1 MEEKQL
7 RLGHLT
13 WLEAHARRASFL
25 VTRASP
31 PLYFL
36 PAVLCS
42 ATEAALAAR
51 PAECESEAQQ
61 AEGRLAAALARVAD
75 AAGATEAK
83 LLGNARAAPE
93 EDEVAAVP
101 AALKVLPQP
110 ECAAYEDDMED
121 AADEAVAPSGLAGV
135 LDVQDT

>member
-7 RLGHLT
+7 RLRHLT

-25 VTRASP
+25 MTQTVPA
-31 PLYFL
+31 LYFL

-51 PAECESEAQQ
+51 PAECEAEAQQ
-61 AEGRLAAALARVAD
+61 AEDRLAAALVRVAE
-75 AAGATEAK
+75 AAAAKEAK
-83 LLGNARAAPE
+83 LLGSARAPPE
-93 EDEVAAVP
+93 EEVTAEP
-101 AALKVLPQP
+101 ASVKVRSEP
-110 ECAAYEDDMED
+110 ESAAYDDMED
-121 AADEAVAPSGLAGV
+121 AGDDAVAPSGLAGV

>member
-25 VTRASP
+25 VTQAAP

-42 ATEAALAAR
+42 ATEAALSGR
-51 PAECESEAQQ
+51 PAECELEAQQ
-61 AEGRLAAALARVAD
+61 AEERLAAALVRVAEAS
-75 AAGATEAK
+75 AAAEAK
-83 LLGNARAAPE
+83 LLGNPRAAQEECEVEAEPAVVDALPE
-93 EDEVAAVP
+93 
-101 AALKVLPQP
+101 P
-110 ECAAYEDDMED
+110 ECAAYDDMED

>member
-25 VTRASP
+25 VTRAKP

-51 PAECESEAQQ
+51 PAECEAEAQQ
-61 AEGRLAAALARVAD
+61 AEDRLAAALATVAE
-75 AAGATEAK
+75 AAVATEAK
-83 LLGNARAAPE
+83 LLGSARAVPGE
-93 EDEVAAVP
+93 EEEITAEPAAVEAP
-101 AALKVLPQP
+101 PEP
-110 ECAAYEDDMED
+110 ECAAIDDMEE
-121 AADEAVAPSGLAGV
+121 AADEAVAPPALAGV